1 MKRIASPL
9 VLLALIL
16 PALPLGASSVIEVG
30 FDRLSKSAANVVS
43 GEILSIVPEQGEN
56 GILYSNVT
64 LRVTRSVPR
73 SLVGRPMT
81 VRMVGGEMNG
91 QRVYVQGMPQFQVG
105 DGVVLFL
112 NRDTASVMG
121 PTVGLWQGVFYLGRD
136 KATGQEFILDHQR
149 RPVMGLAS
157 DNSLM
162 RGAELP
168 PDVSIKSLSVEG
180 GREPLAADSFFERVR
195 GFRGS
200 LTQ

>member
-1 MKRIASPL
+1 MKRIASLVPVF
-9 VLLALIL
+9 VLLAS
-16 PALPLGASSVIEVG
+16 ASASASTVLEVG

-56 GILYSNVT
+56 GLLYSNVT
-64 LRVTRSVPR
+64 LRVTRSVPQR
-73 SLVGRPMT
+73 LVGRPMT

-91 QRVYVQGMPQFQVG
+91 QRMYVQGMPRFEIG
-105 DGVVLFL
+105 DEVVLFL
-112 NRDTASVMG
+112 NRETASVMG

-136 KATGQEFILDHQR
+136 KATGEEFVLDHLR

-168 PDVSIKSLSVEG
+168 EGVSLKSLSVDG
-180 GREPLAADSFFERVR
+180 GREPLAADRFFERVR
-195 GFRGS
+195 DFRSGS

>member
-1 MKRIASPL
+1 MKRIASLVPL
-9 VLLALIL
+9 FLLLTVVSASASTVL
-16 PALPLGASSVIEVG
+16 EVG

-56 GILYSNVT
+56 GLLYSNVT
-64 LRVTRSVPR
+64 LRVTRSVPER
-73 SLVGRPMT
+73 LVGRPMT

-91 QRVYVQGMPQFQVG
+91 QRMYVQGMPRFEIG
-105 DGVVLFL
+105 DEVVLFL
-112 NRDTASVMG
+112 NRETASVMG

-136 KATGQEFILDHQR
+136 KATGEEFVLDHLR

-168 PDVSIKSLSVEG
+168 EGVSLKALSLDG
-180 GREPLAADSFFERVR
+180 GREPLAADRFFERVR
-195 GFRGS
+195 DFRSGS